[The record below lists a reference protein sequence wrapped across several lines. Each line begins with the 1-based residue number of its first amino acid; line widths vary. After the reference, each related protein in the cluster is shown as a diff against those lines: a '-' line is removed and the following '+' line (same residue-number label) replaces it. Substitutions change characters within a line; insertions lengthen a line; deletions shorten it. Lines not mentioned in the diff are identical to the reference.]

1 MLPEAIVPDGP
12 ERGLVRVKKTM
23 QVAVPGS
30 LSDKTATP
38 PSELSSGRDLCVPY
52 PHIFAIGD
60 AADAFG
66 AIKAGHTAGH
76 QAEVAARNIIRL
88 IQQAELGSKYDSAR
102 DTDLQL
108 EHYTPGAPGI
118 KISLGLSRTAYQ
130 LEGVVG
136 TKVDEPVDMNAYV
149 MWQFYG
155 VKPDEAVNLVPPRRD
170 EKA

>member
-76 QAEVAARNIIRL
+76 QVDPSIISIGHAL
-88 IQQAELGSKYDSAR
+88 C
-102 DTDLQL
+102 
-108 EHYTPGAPGI
+108 
-118 KISLGLSRTAYQ
+118 
-130 LEGVVG
+130 
-136 TKVDEPVDMNAYV
+136 
-149 MWQFYG
+149 
-155 VKPDEAVNLVPPRRD
+155 
-170 EKA
+170 